1 MSLIT
6 SSRVLGIVR
15 FREPGDMEG
24 VLNAMAEGGIDLLEV
39 TIDTPGAI
47 EAVAASASI
56 GRSMGVGT
64 LRTAEQVKGCAD
76 AGARFVVSP
85 GFDPEVLEAGH
96 ELGLEVIA
104 GFLTATELMTAER
117 AGCDALKLFPASLG
131 GLAYLRALRGPFPD
145 AAIVPTGGLGP
156 DDVLPYLE
164 AGATCVGLGATLTGE
179 APPTS
184 DRDLEAITGA
194 ARRASRAA
202 ATWLAGSGAR

>member
-15 FREPGDMEG
+15 FREPGDIEG
-24 VLNAMAEGGIDLLEV
+24 VLTAIAEGGIDLLEV
-39 TIDTPGAI
+39 TIDTPGAL
-47 EAVAASASI
+47 EAVVVSAGL
-56 GRSMGVGT
+56 GRAIGVGT
-64 LRTAEQVKGCAD
+64 VRTGEQVKRCAD

-85 GFDPEVLEAGH
+85 GFDPEVLETAH

-131 GLAYLRALRGPFPD
+131 GPAYLRALRGPFPD
-145 AAIVPTGGLGP
+145 AAIVPTGGLGL
-156 DDVLPYLE
+156 DDVLRYLE
-164 AGATCVGLGATLTGE
+164 AGATCVGLGGRLTGE
-179 APPTS
+179 SPPAS
-184 DRDLEAITGA
+184 DRALAAISDA

-202 ATWLAGSGAR
+202 ATWLADSNTR

>member
-1 MSLIT
+1 MSLIR

-15 FREPGDMEG
+15 FREPGDVSG
-24 VLNAMAEGGIDLLEV
+24 VVTAMAEGGIDLLEV
-39 TIDTPGAI
+39 TIDTPGAL
-47 EAVAASASI
+47 EAVTASGGV
-56 GRSMGVGT
+56 GRTIGVGT
-64 LRTAEQVKGCAD
+64 VRTGEHVKRCAD

-85 GFDPEVLEAGH
+85 GFDPEVLEMAH

-117 AGCDALKLFPASLG
+117 AGCDGLKLFPASLG
-131 GLAYLRALRGPFPD
+131 GPAYLRALRGPFAD

-164 AGATCVGLGATLTGE
+164 AGATCVGLGGKVTGE
-179 APPTS
+179 TPPMS
-184 DRDLEAITGA
+184 DRDLEAISNA

-202 ATWLAGSGAR
+202 ATWFAGSGAR

>member
-1 MSLIT
+1 MSLIA

-15 FREPGDMEG
+15 FREPGDVGG
-24 VLNAMAEGGIDLLEV
+24 VLTALAEGGIDLLEV

-56 GRSMGVGT
+56 GRPTGVGT
-64 LRTAEQVKGCAD
+64 LRTAEQVKRCAE

-104 GFLTATELMTAER
+104 GFLTATELMRAER

-131 GLAYLRALRGPFPD
+131 GPGYLRALRGPFPD

-156 DDVLPYLE
+156 GDVLPYLE
-164 AGATCVGLGATLTGE
+164 AGATCVGLGGTLTGE
-179 APPTS
+179 TPPTS
-184 DRDLEAITGA
+184 DRDLEAIADA

-202 ATWLAGSGAR
+202 ATWRAGSGAR

>member
-15 FREPGDMEG
+15 FRESGDVGG
-24 VLNAMAEGGIDLLEV
+24 VVTAMAEGGIDLLEV
-39 TIDTPGAI
+39 TIDTPGAL
-47 EAVAASASI
+47 EAVTVSAGLDRVI
-56 GRSMGVGT
+56 GVGT
-64 LRTAEQVKGCAD
+64 VRTSEQVKRCAE
-76 AGARFVVSP
+76 AGARFVASP
-85 GFDPEVLEAGH
+85 GFDLEVLETGH

-117 AGCDALKLFPASLG
+117 ARCDGLKLFPASLG
-131 GLAYLRALRGPFPD
+131 GPEYLRALRGPFPD

-164 AGATCVGLGATLTGE
+164 AGATCIGLGGRLTGE
-179 APPTS
+179 TPPTS
-184 DRDLEAITGA
+184 DRDLEAISDA

>member
-1 MSLIT
+1 MSLIS

-15 FREPGDMEG
+15 FREPGDIEG
-24 VLNAMAEGGIDLLEV
+24 VLTAMAEGGIDLLEV
-39 TIDTPGAI
+39 TIDTPGAL
-47 EAVAASASI
+47 EAVSVSAGI
-56 GRSMGVGT
+56 GRAIGVGT
-64 LRTAEQVKGCAD
+64 VRTGEQVKRCAD

-131 GLAYLRALRGPFPD
+131 GPAYLRALRGPFPD
-145 AAIVPTGGLGP
+145 AAIVPTGGLAP

-164 AGATCVGLGATLTGE
+164 AGATCVGLGGRLTGE
-179 APPTS
+179 TPPAS
-184 DRDLEAITGA
+184 DRDLEAISEG

-202 ATWLAGSGAR
+202 TTWLAGSGAR

>member
-15 FREPGDMEG
+15 FREPGDVDG
-24 VLNAMAEGGIDLLEV
+24 VLAALAEGGVGLLEV
-39 TIDTPGAI
+39 TIDTPGAL
-47 EAVAASASI
+47 EAVSAAGI
-56 GRSMGVGT
+56 GHALGVGT
-64 LRTAEQVKGCAD
+64 IQTSEQVKRCAD
-76 AGARFVVSP
+76 AGARFIVSP

-96 ELGLEVIA
+96 ELGLEVIG

-131 GLAYLRALRGPFPD
+131 GPAYLRALRGPFPD
-145 AAIVPTGGLGP
+145 AAIVPTGGLGL

-164 AGATCVGLGATLTGE
+164 AGATCVGLGAAMTGN
-179 APPTS
+179 APPRS
-184 DRDLEAITGA
+184 DRDLEAMSDA

>member
-15 FREPGDMEG
+15 FREPGDVG
-24 VLNAMAEGGIDLLEV
+24 DVVTAMAEGGIDLLEV
-39 TIDTPGAI
+39 TIDTPGAL
-47 EAVAASASI
+47 EAVTLSASI
-56 GRSMGVGT
+56 GRAIGVGT
-64 LRTAEQVKGCAD
+64 VRTGEQVKRCAD

-85 GFDPEVLEAGH
+85 GFDPEVLETGH

-131 GLAYLRALRGPFPD
+131 GPAYLRALRGPFPD
-145 AAIVPTGGLGP
+145 TAIVPTGGLGP

-164 AGATCVGLGATLTGE
+164 AGATCIGLGGRLTGE
-179 APPTS
+179 TPPTS
-184 DRDLEAITGA
+184 GRDLEVISDA

>member
-6 SSRVLGIVR
+6 SSKVLGIIR
-15 FREPGDMEG
+15 FREAGDVGG
-24 VLNAMAEGGIDLLEV
+24 VVTAMAEGGIDLLEI
-39 TIDTPGAI
+39 TIDTPGAL
-47 EAVAASASI
+47 EAVTVSAGI
-56 GRSMGVGT
+56 GRAIGVGT
-64 LRTAEQVKGCAD
+64 VRTGEQLRRCAD

-85 GFDPEVLEAGH
+85 GFDPEVLQTGH

-131 GLAYLRALRGPFPD
+131 GQAYLRALRGPFPD

-156 DDVLPYLE
+156 GDVLPYLE
-164 AGATCVGLGATLTGE
+164 AGATCVGLGGRLAGD
-179 APPTS
+179 APPAN
-184 DRDLEAITGA
+184 DRDLEAISDA

>member
-1 MSLIT
+1 
-6 SSRVLGIVR
+6 
-15 FREPGDMEG
+15 
-24 VLNAMAEGGIDLLEV
+24 MAEGGIDLLEV
-39 TIDTPGAI
+39 TIDTPGAL
-47 EAVAASASI
+47 EAVAASAGL
-56 GRSMGVGT
+56 GRAIGVGT
-64 LRTAEQVKGCAD
+64 VRTGEQVKRCAD

-85 GFDPEVLEAGH
+85 GFDLEVLETAH

-131 GLAYLRALRGPFPD
+131 GPAYLLALRGPFPD

-164 AGATCVGLGATLTGE
+164 AGATCVGLGGRLTGE
-179 APPTS
+179 TPPTS
-184 DRDLEAITGA
+184 DRDLEAISDA

-202 ATWLAGSGAR
+202 ATWFAGSGTR

>member
-15 FREPGDMEG
+15 FREPGDVGG
-24 VLNAMAEGGIDLLEV
+24 VVTALAGGGIDLLEV
-39 TIDTPGAI
+39 TIDTPGAL
-47 EAVAASASI
+47 EAVTVSAGLDRVI
-56 GRSMGVGT
+56 GVGT
-64 LRTAEQVKGCAD
+64 VRTSEQVKRCAE

-85 GFDPEVLEAGH
+85 GFDLEVLETGH

-117 AGCDALKLFPASLG
+117 ARCDGLKLFPASLG
-131 GLAYLRALRGPFPD
+131 GPEYLRALRGPFPD

-164 AGATCVGLGATLTGE
+164 AGATCIGLGGRLTGE
-179 APPTS
+179 TPPTS
-184 DRDLEAITGA
+184 DRDLEAISDA

-202 ATWLAGSGAR
+202 ATWLEGSGAR